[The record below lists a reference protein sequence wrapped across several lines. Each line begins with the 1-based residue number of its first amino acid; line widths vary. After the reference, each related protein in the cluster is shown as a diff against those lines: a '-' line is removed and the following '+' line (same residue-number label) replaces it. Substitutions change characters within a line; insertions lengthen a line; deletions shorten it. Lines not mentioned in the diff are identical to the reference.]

1 MSAVGPFERF
11 QSAAEL
17 AVKMHETIDF
27 NDPKNVGRYAS
38 GLRATGEYFIS
49 VQLQSMDEWSRSTW
63 EIGPEGRARVAQ
75 DRRSLHLVYGGT
87 PHRTEH
93 AFGYWHL
100 NDADEAYFR
109 SFGELGEDL
118 GTTCLVMRQP
128 RPGDT
133 DIFAWYC
140 SGCLA
145 LLHASVYHSGDR
157 HEGVRGFYAAEDAAV
172 REFNGD
178 PSLRRCR
185 SCAAEHPL
193 AYRASSEQNSLEEEA
208 ARATW

>member
-1 MSAVGPFERF
+1 MTAVGPFERF

-27 NDPKNVGRYAS
+27 QDPKNVGRFTG
-38 GLRATGEYFIS
+38 GLQATGEYFIAI
-49 VQLQSMDEWSRSTW
+49 QLQSMDEWSRTTW
-63 EIGPEGRARVAQ
+63 EIGPEGKVQ
-75 DRRSLHLVYGGT
+75 IGDDRRVLHLIYGGT
-87 PHRTEH
+87 PHHTEH

-118 GTTCLVMRQP
+118 GTTCAVMRQP

-140 SGCLA
+140 QTCLA
-145 LLHASVYHSGDR
+145 LLYAHVYRSGDR

-172 REFNGD
+172 REFNGEG
-178 PSLRRCR
+178 SLRRCK
-185 SCAAEHPL
+185 SCGAEHPL
-193 AYRASSEQNSLEEEA
+193 AYRASSEGNSPDEET
-208 ARATW
+208 ARAIW